1 MELGISP
8 LVTSGMIMQML
19 AGAKVITV
27 DQSKR
32 EEQELFQA
40 AEKMVGLIITVF
52 LSFIVRQSIFFIVE
66 FGQACLYTLFGKP
79 TFLLMT
85 SVSFTVLQHQH
96 RQK

>member
-40 AEKMVGLIITVF
+40 AEKCVGLIITV
-52 LSFIVRQSIFFIVE
+52 
-66 FGQACLYTLFGKP
+66 LFP
-79 TFLLMT
+79 QI
-85 SVSFTVLQHQH
+85 SH
-96 RQK
+96 